1 MPRSRRSPQHP
12 KPWPDAAMAAPPRDA
27 VVQYPGGIRVR
38 YRWAG
43 SGEGDAVFALS
54 EAGGS
59 LVDLGEVVSD
69 EPERLCR
76 AELRVDTPAG
86 SWTVRLASAIFD
98 DPAALLWDDP
108 GLLVVKY
115 GFVTYGLAARAGTLE
130 WSHRSRTPLVAI
142 LGSPRLPHLIVQ
154 SEIETFA
161 LDTRGEVAWRLGHS
175 DVVAAADLVGGRL
188 VLTSYDGQV
197 TALDPATGRAA
208 PPMGTPRG

>member
-1 MPRSRRSPQHP
+1 
-12 KPWPDAAMAAPPRDA
+12 MAAPRDA

-43 SGEGDAVFALS
+43 SGEGEAVFALS
-54 EAGGS
+54 ESGGS
-59 LVDLGEVVSD
+59 LVDLGEIVST

-86 SWTVRLASAIFD
+86 PWTVRLASAIFD
-98 DPAALLWDDP
+98 DPAALLWDEP
-108 GLLVVKY
+108 ALLVVKY
-115 GFVTYGLAARAGTLE
+115 GFVTYAFAAREGVLR

-142 LGSPRLPHLIVQ
+142 LGSPRLRHVIVQ

-161 LDTRGEVAWRLGHS
+161 LDAAGEVAWRLGHS
-175 DVVAAADLVGGRL
+175 DVVAAAELVGGRL

-197 TALDPATGRAA
+197 TALDPATGRPAA
-208 PPMGTPRG
+208 ALGTSRG